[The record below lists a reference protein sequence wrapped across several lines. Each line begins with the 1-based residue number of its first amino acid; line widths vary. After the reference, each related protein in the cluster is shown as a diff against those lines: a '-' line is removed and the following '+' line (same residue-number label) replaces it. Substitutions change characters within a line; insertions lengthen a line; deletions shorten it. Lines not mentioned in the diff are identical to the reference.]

1 MPGAVDGRSE
11 RSGRPCPELGPPGY
25 LCDSSAIRTASP
37 ASTVPIN
44 QR

>member
-1 MPGAVDGRSE
+1 MPGAVDARPE
-11 RSGRPCPELGPPGY
+11 RSGRPCPEPRPARY
-25 LCDSSAIRTASP
+25 LCDSSAILTASP

>member
-1 MPGAVDGRSE
+1 MPGAVDGGLE
-11 RSGRPCPELGPPGY
+11 RSGRPCPELRPPGY

>member
-11 RSGRPCPELGPPGY
+11 RSGRPCPEPRPAGY